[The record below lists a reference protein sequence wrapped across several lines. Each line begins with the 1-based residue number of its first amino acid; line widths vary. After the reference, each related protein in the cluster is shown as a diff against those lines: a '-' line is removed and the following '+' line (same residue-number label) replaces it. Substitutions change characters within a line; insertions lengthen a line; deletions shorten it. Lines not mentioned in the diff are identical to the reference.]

1 MKETICGG
9 RLPKKSSNELSIL
22 LNTNWQNQ
30 TDNAI
35 IIIWTGD
42 LHSISTHTLHKFYN
56 FRKVLVN
63 KTSTS
68 SMYLWQAMI
77 LARYIDNSSFPS
89 TENSLSKPIGRSWHT
104 FCANCCTMCLTV
116 ASFIEHNLI
125 VLYSNCNHSVWW
137 IYCILLCL
145 SVFSLKWPPTH
156 FCRILTSKGAQCLSD
171 QESPRRENH
180 IIQQNEKLGHVPD
193 IRWKT

>member
-1 MKETICGG
+1 MIFIAF
-9 RLPKKSSNELSIL
+9 LPILSTNSIILEKSLSIKPVHRL
-22 LNTNWQNQ
+22 CICDKQWSWL
-30 TDNAI
+30 DILI
-35 IIIWTGD
+35 I
-42 LHSISTHTLHKFYN
+42 LHS
-56 FRKVLVN
+56 
-63 KTSTS
+63 
-68 SMYLWQAMI
+68 QAQ
-77 LARYIDNSSFPS
+77 
-89 TENSLSKPIGRSWHT
+89 RSWHT